1 MNLRDYRQQYEQGAL
16 ARMSLNDDPFAQFK
30 SMFDKAKDAG
40 VKEPNAMTLATYD
53 EVNGVNARIVLLKEV
68 DHEGF
73 VFFTNYHSRKG
84 KDLAGFHGA
93 ALVFWWHNMEL
104 QIRIKGDV
112 HKISSERSSDY
123 FISRPHDSKAAAIA
137 SDQSEVVENYDTLI
151 TKYEGLR
158 KEEDEN
164 LQRPDKWGGY
174 CLVPTEFE
182 FWQGRPNR
190 MHDRFRYTKKE
201 NDWQIDQLFP

>member
-73 VFFTNYHSRKG
+73 VFLPTIIVG
-84 KDLAGFHGA
+84 KVKILQAFM
-93 ALVFWWHNMEL
+93 ALH
-104 QIRIKGDV
+104 
-112 HKISSERSSDY
+112 
-123 FISRPHDSKAAAIA
+123 
-137 SDQSEVVENYDTLI
+137 
-151 TKYEGLR
+151 
-158 KEEDEN
+158 
-164 LQRPDKWGGY
+164 
-174 CLVPTEFE
+174 
-182 FWQGRPNR
+182 
-190 MHDRFRYTKKE
+190 
-201 NDWQIDQLFP
+201 